1 MAKTTEVSDNCF
13 GLGSKSAA
21 FTIERPRKRPGK
33 SIVTKCI
40 LWPRED
46 QKRPMFYF
54 QPDGTC
60 IVNLVGYAVI
70 PAEEYERIKAKAGE
84 KL

>member
-1 MAKTTEVSDNCF
+1 MKKVTVVKDS
-13 GLGSKSAA
+13 GVGIGSKGAA